1 VKNENFRP
9 LNQLLNQT
17 TIMKKTNHTPHT
29 RTLLPKTIEGIK
41 MNTPKTESKRTD
53 DETLKLIH
61 QLEVHQIELE
71 MMNEELK
78 RARLVAQQ
86 TAEKY
91 TELFDFAPS
100 GYFSLSREG
109 VISEI
114 NMYASDMLG
123 KERFNLINRRFV
135 FFVSNDSKAIFNQFV
150 NDIFENKEKQNC
162 EITLT
167 NNFNV
172 FQYVQLAGKMSQ
184 TKEKC
189 LVTMVDI
196 TELKKLSEL
205 NETLLTSLP
214 YPAMYIRFS
223 DHVILGANKIALD
236 MGAKVGGQCWQ
247 EFGKT
252 EYLSQADKKIAAK
265 YPGVVPAE
273 YGIKC
278 SFCLADHCLMEFP
291 DQRNPEIHAFGL
303 IWDVHWIKVSKD
315 TFLHYAVDI
324 TALKKAE
331 DALKESELKF
341 RTIANYTFDWE
352 LWVDI
357 NDNILY
363 CSPSVEKITGYTES
377 EFMQS
382 PNLRLDIIYPDD
394 LKKFQLHKQMEEMN
408 QETNKEIQVRI
419 IKKDGSIK
427 WIGHVCQSVY
437 DESGTFTGVRVN
449 NRDITERK
457 EMELQL
463 FNNEQK
469 YKNLSENIN
478 DGIFMCK
485 SGVFVYVNQSMNSIF
500 GYKDSEMIGMNINKI
515 AMPEFQEEI
524 KSVINLNAT
533 KNYSRK
539 LEINCLK
546 KDLNVVNVEM
556 TFNYVANNKEIYG
569 VVHDITEK
577 KKIHSRNIVKAII
590 LTEEK
595 EKTSFSKELH
605 DGLGPLLSTIKLYL
619 QGLLRP
625 KSNEM
630 QHEIVLKAQF
640 VLDEALISLS
650 EISNKLSPHLLTEYG
665 LTSAIQGFINKFE
678 RTSEVVINFNSSL
691 NRRFELE
698 IESALYR
705 VIIECINNTIKHA
718 KANNINIDMQNDGN
732 SIFVNY
738 KDDGIGFDLEK
749 TLEMQK
755 GLGLNNL
762 ENRIDGIGGS
772 VKMYSEPG
780 HGVDY
785 QIKVNVNA
793 VDS

>member
-1 VKNENFRP
+1 
-9 LNQLLNQT
+9 
-17 TIMKKTNHTPHT
+17 MKKTNHTPHT
-29 RTLLPKTIEGIK
+29 RNLTPKSIDGFK
-41 MNTPKTESKRTD
+41 MNAGKIETKRTD

-78 RARLVAQQ
+78 RARLAAQQ

-91 TELFDFAPS
+91 AELFDFAPS
-100 GYFSLSREG
+100 GYFSLSKEG

-114 NMYASDMLG
+114 NMSASDMLG
-123 KERFNLINRRFV
+123 KERSYLVNRRFA
-135 FFVSNDSKAIFNQFV
+135 FFVSTDSKTIFNQFV
-150 NDIFENKEKQNC
+150 NDIFENKGKQNC

-167 NNFNV
+167 NNYNV
-172 FQYVQLAGKMSQ
+172 LQYLQLAGKMSQ
-184 TKEKC
+184 NGEKC

-196 TELKKLSEL
+196 TELKKLAEL

-214 YPAMYIRFS
+214 YPAMYIRFT
-223 DHVILGANKIALD
+223 DHVILGANKLALD
-236 MGAKVGGQCWQ
+236 MGAKVGGQCWR

-265 YPGVVPAE
+265 YPGIVPVE

-278 SFCLADHCLMEFP
+278 SFCLADHCLMELP
-291 DQRNPEIHAFGL
+291 EQRNPEIHAFGL
-303 IWDVHWIKVSKD
+303 IWDVHWVKVSKD

-331 DALKESELKF
+331 EALKESELKF

-357 NDNILY
+357 NDKILY

-377 EFMQS
+377 EFIQS
-382 PNLRLDIIYPDD
+382 PNLRLDIIYPED

-408 QETNKEIQVRI
+408 QESNQEIQIRI

-437 DESGTFTGVRVN
+437 NESGIFTGVRVN

-478 DGIFMCK
+478 DGIFLCK
-485 SGVFVYVNQSMNSIF
+485 SGAFVYVNQSMNSIF
-500 GYKDSEMIGMNINKI
+500 GYEDSEMVGMKI
-515 AMPEFQEEI
+515 DEIVVTEFHEEI

-546 KDLNVVNVEM
+546 KDLTVVNVEM

-569 VVHDITEK
+569 VVHDVTEK
-577 KKIHSRNIVKAII
+577 KKMHSRNIVKAII

-625 KSNEM
+625 KSIEL
-630 QHEIVLKAQF
+630 QQDIILKAQF
-640 VLDEALISLS
+640 VLEEALISLA

-678 RTSEVVINFNSSL
+678 RTSEIVINFSSTL

-718 KANNINIDMQNDGN
+718 KANNINIDMHNDGN
-732 SIFVNY
+732 HIFINY
-738 KDDGIGFDLEK
+738 KDDGIGFDIEK

-772 VKMYSEPG
+772 IKMYSMPG

-785 QIKVNVNA
+785 QIQVDVNPV
-793 VDS
+793 SS